1 MDLGLNNRIAVV
13 AAVDADD
20 RAACAATLG
29 AEGCQVVTV
38 ETLGSAATAVEGVL
52 REQGRIDA
60 VVMYLPIHSGRAALG
75 SGLEALY
82 ESWSAVEAVAAA
94 FRAAVPAMTEQRW
107 GRLVSVTSSGA
118 KWLGDEVDE
127 PDAVAGLGVLGMHKA
142 AVADVARFGISVN
155 AVLRDT
161 ASSAEDVAGTVAFL
175 LAESAAYLQGIT
187 LSLDGA
193 HSSAIF

>member
-29 AEGCQVVTV
+29 VEGCQVVTV
-38 ETLGSAATAVEGVL
+38 ETLGSAAAAVERVL

>member
-1 MDLGLNNRIAVV
+1 MDLGLKNRIVVV
-13 AAVDADD
+13 AAEDGAD
-20 RAACAATLG
+20 RIACEATLG
-29 AEGCQVVTV
+29 AEGCRVVTV
-38 ETLGSAATAVEGVL
+38 DVLNAAAAEVDRVL
-52 REQGRIDA
+52 REQGRIDG
-60 VVMYLPIHSGRAALG
+60 VVMILPIHSGRAALG
-75 SGLEALY
+75 SGLAALY

-118 KWLGDEVDE
+118 KWLSDEMDE

-142 AVADVARFGISVN
+142 AVADVARLGISVN

-175 LAESAAYLQGIT
+175 LSDSAGYLQGIT